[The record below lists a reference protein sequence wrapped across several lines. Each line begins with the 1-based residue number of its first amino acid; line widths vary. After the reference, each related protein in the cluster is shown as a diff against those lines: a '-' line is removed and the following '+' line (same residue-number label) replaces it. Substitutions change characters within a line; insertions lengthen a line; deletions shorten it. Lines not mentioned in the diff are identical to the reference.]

1 MAKISEE
8 TRLHFAE
15 VIKPYKEKIT
25 QTLEKEKTML
35 NGMHKGDVDF
45 HRFIFSHKIKIRNLN
60 STRQI
65 QIMLLENFKDFL
77 CL

>member
-25 QTLEKEKTML
+25 Q
-35 NGMHKGDVDF
+35 N
-45 HRFIFSHKIKIRNLN
+45 IIIKSFVLSLI
-60 STRQI
+60 I
-65 QIMLLENFKDFL
+65 LLK
-77 CL
+77 

>member
-25 QTLEKEKTML
+25 LTIEKEKT
-35 NGMHKGDVDF
+35 N
-45 HRFIFSHKIKIRNLN
+45 NLN
-60 STRQI
+60 N
-65 QIMLLENFKDFL
+65 NFNYHL
-77 CL
+77 

>member
-35 NGMHKGDVDF
+35 NGMHKGDVDLEF
-45 HRFIFSHKIKIRNLN
+45 KKINLY
-60 STRQI
+60 
-65 QIMLLENFKDFL
+65 KKP
-77 CL
+77 